1 MKKVLFDL
9 KNISFS
15 SFNNKIIKNINL
27 KIKEGDKLALL
38 GKSGSGK
45 TTLISIL
52 NGSLKPT
59 SGDYRIFNKLFTK
72 LTKEQKDRIGTIW
85 QDLRLIE
92 ELSAEQN
99 VNCGLL
105 GKRNYIFALKN
116 LLNICSFK
124 EAHKCMEICNLEKSI
139 YKRNTRIL
147 SGGQRQRIAIAR
159 TIIQQPSILL
169 ADEPFNNLDPKIVNK
184 LKNLFINNQINSDIK
199 IPDTIVISSHRLDLL
214 DGFDR
219 VLGINDGEIMFNIK
233 TEELNDSHLKKIY

>member
-1 MKKVLFDL
+1 
-9 KNISFS
+9 
-15 SFNNKIIKNINL
+15 
-27 KIKEGDKLALL
+27 
-38 GKSGSGK
+38 
-45 TTLISIL
+45 
-52 NGSLKPT
+52 
-59 SGDYRIFNKLFTK
+59 
-72 LTKEQKDRIGTIW
+72 
-85 QDLRLIE
+85 
-92 ELSAEQN
+92 
-99 VNCGLL
+99 
-105 GKRNYIFALKN
+105 
-116 LLNICSFK
+116 
-124 EAHKCMEICNLEKSI
+124 MEICNLEKSI